1 MVLSNDYFWEIFM
14 TDLKKIAEEKER
26 WKKEKRVEDLPL
38 AFSEMRKL
46 LPLIY
51 TPDDLQGMD
60 YLRDLG
66 FPGEFPFTRGVYPGM
81 YRKAP
86 WQMRLYAGFGTA
98 EDTNRRWKFLLKSG
112 NMGVSCAFDLPTQ
125 IGLDSE
131 DPLAQGEVGK
141 VGVAIDTLR
150 DLEILYD
157 GLPLDKIT
165 SSFNINTPAAA
176 LLAMYVALAEKQ
188 GVDLS
193 SLNGTLAND
202 MLCEYISRGTWVFPP
217 GPTLRMGTDIVEFC
231 VRYLPRFYPYNIR
244 GIILREAGA
253 NMVQEGAYAF
263 ANAIAYIEEALKRKL
278 KIDDFAP
285 RISFFFATGLQI
297 FEEAARYRAL
307 RRLWARMMKERFGAK
322 NPNSMLLRFTGTVGG
337 STYRAREPE
346 NNLVRGA
353 YGLLANILGGA
364 QGMLQP
370 AMDEAYAIPTEHT
383 AKLALRTQQ
392 ILAFETGITKVVDPL
407 GGSYFVE
414 AMTNQVEEEIMAEI
428 KKVEDLGGAVRA
440 IEMGYP
446 QKAIAE
452 EAYRVAREEEKGE
465 KIVVGVNRFQD
476 EEEKRRLVIH
486 RADEQSVKKQIQRT
500 KEIKASRDGK
510 TIQKT
515 LDALCQAAEKP
526 DNLMPYFIEAVKAY
540 ASIGEITAAL
550 KKVFGEFREPV
561 NI

>member
-1 MVLSNDYFWEIFM
+1 MD
-14 TDLKKIAEEKER
+14 DLKKIAEEKER
-26 WKKEKRVEDLPL
+26 WKKEKKIEDLPL
-38 AFSEMRKL
+38 AFSDLRQ
-46 LPLIY
+46 PLQVVY
-51 TPDDLQGMD
+51 TPDDWGGD
-60 YLRDLG
+60 YLKDIG

-81 YRKAP
+81 YRKGP
-86 WQMRLYAGFGTA
+86 WQMRLYSGFGTA

-112 NMGVSCAFDLPTQ
+112 NMGVACAFDLPTQ

-141 VGVAIDTLR
+141 VGVAIDTLK

-176 LLAMYVALAEKQ
+176 LLAMYIALAEKQ
-188 GVDLS
+188 GVPLS
-193 SLNGTLAND
+193 ALNGTLAND

-217 GPTLRMGTDIVEFC
+217 GPALKLSTHIVEFC
-231 VRYLPRFYPYNIR
+231 ARHLPRFYPYNIR
-244 GIILREAGA
+244 GIIIREAGA
-253 NMVQEGAYAF
+253 SMVQEGAYAF
-263 ANAIAYIEEALKRKL
+263 ANAMAYIEEALERGL

-297 FEEAARYRAL
+297 FEEVARYRAL
-307 RRLWARMMKERFGAK
+307 RRLWARVMKERFGAQ

-370 AMDEAYAIPTEHT
+370 ALDEAYAIPTEQT
-383 AKLALRTQQ
+383 ARLALRTQQ
-392 ILAFETGITKVVDPL
+392 ILAFETGVTKVVDPL
-407 GGSYFVE
+407 GGSYFLE
-414 AMTNQVEEEIMAEI
+414 AMTNQLEGAIVGEM
-428 KKVEDLGGAVRA
+428 KRVEDLGGAVRA

-446 QKAIAE
+446 QKAVAE
-452 EAYRVAREEEKGE
+452 EAYRIAREEEKGE
-465 KIVVGVNRFQD
+465 RIVVGVNKFQG
-476 EEEKRRLVIH
+476 EEEKRRLVLH
-486 RADEQSVKKQIQRT
+486 RSDTQAVARQIQRT
-500 KEIKASRDGK
+500 KEVKASRDREGA
-510 TIQKT
+510 QRA
-515 LDALCQAAEKP
+515 LDALSRAAETSE
-526 DNLMPYFIEAVKAY
+526 NLMPYFIEAVKAY

-550 KKVFGEFREPV
+550 KKVFGEFKEPL

>member
-1 MVLSNDYFWEIFM
+1 V
-14 TDLKKIAEEKER
+14 
-26 WKKEKRVEDLPL
+26 
-38 AFSEMRKL
+38 
-46 LPLIY
+46 Y
-51 TPDDLQGMD
+51 TPDDLARMD

-98 EDTNRRWKFLLKSG
+98 EDTNRRWKFLLQSG

-125 IGLDSE
+125 IGLDS
-131 DPLAQGEVGK
+131 DDSLAQGEVGK

-150 DLEILYD
+150 DVEILYD
-157 GLPLDKIT
+157 GLPLEKIT

-176 LLAMYVALAEKQ
+176 LLAMYLALAEKQ
-188 GVDLS
+188 GVVLS
-193 SLNGTLAND
+193 SLSGTLAND

-217 GPTLRMGTDIVEFC
+217 GPALRLSTDIVEFC
-231 VRYLPRFYPYNIR
+231 THYLPRFYPYNIR
-244 GIILREAGA
+244 GIIIREAGA

-263 ANAIAYIEEALKRKL
+263 ANAIAYIEEALKRRL
-278 KIDDFAP
+278 MIDDFAP
-285 RISFFFATGLQI
+285 RLSFFFSTGLQI

-346 NNLVRGA
+346 NNLVRGS

-370 AMDEAYAIPTEHT
+370 AMDEAHAIPTEHT
-383 AKLALRTQQ
+383 ARLALRTQQ
-392 ILAFETGITKVVDPL
+392 ILAYETGVTKVVDPL

-414 AMTNQVEEEIMAEI
+414 AMTNKLEEEILAEI

-440 IEMGYP
+440 IEIGYP
-446 QKAIAE
+446 QKAVAE
-452 EAYRVAREEEKGE
+452 EAYRVAKEEERGE
-465 KIVVGVNRFQD
+465 RIVVGVNKFVSAGD
-476 EEEKRRLVIH
+476 SPRLVLH
-486 RADEQSVKKQIQRT
+486 RSDAQTVERQIQRT
-500 KEIKASRDGK
+500 REVKASRDGK
-510 TIQKT
+510 KVQKT
-515 LDALCQAAEKP
+515 LDNICRAAETP
-526 DNLMPYFIEAVKAY
+526 ENLMPYFIEAVKAY

>member
-1 MVLSNDYFWEIFM
+1 MD
-14 TDLKKIAEEKER
+14 DLKKIAEEKER
-26 WKKEKRVEDLPL
+26 WKKEKKIEDLPP
-38 AFSEMRKL
+38 AFSDLRQ
-46 LPLIY
+46 PLQVVY
-51 TPDDLQGMD
+51 TPDDWRGD
-60 YLRDLG
+60 YLKDIG
-66 FPGEFPFTRGVYPGM
+66 FPGEYPFTRGVYPGM
-81 YRKAP
+81 YRKGP
-86 WQMRLYAGFGTA
+86 WQMRLYSGFGTA

-112 NMGVSCAFDLPTQ
+112 NMGVACAFDLPTQ

-141 VGVAIDTLR
+141 VGVAIDTLK

-176 LLAMYVALAEKQ
+176 LLAMYIALAEKQ
-188 GVDLS
+188 GVPLS
-193 SLNGTLAND
+193 ALNGTLAND

-217 GPTLRMGTDIVEFC
+217 GPALKLSTHIVEFC
-231 VRYLPRFYPYNIR
+231 ARHLPRFYPYNIR
-244 GIILREAGA
+244 GIIIREAGA
-253 NMVQEGAYAF
+253 SMVQEGAYAF
-263 ANAIAYIEEALKRKL
+263 ANAMAYIEEALERGL

-297 FEEAARYRAL
+297 FEEVARYRAL
-307 RRLWARMMKERFGAK
+307 RRLWARVMKERFGAQ

-370 AMDEAYAIPTEHT
+370 ALDEAYAIPTEQT
-383 AKLALRTQQ
+383 ARLALRTQQ
-392 ILAFETGITKVVDPL
+392 ILAFETGVTKVVDPL
-407 GGSYFVE
+407 GGSYFLE
-414 AMTNQVEEEIMAEI
+414 AMTNQLEGAIVGEM
-428 KKVEDLGGAVRA
+428 KRVEDLGGAVRA

-446 QKAIAE
+446 QKAVAE
-452 EAYRVAREEEKGE
+452 EAYRIAREEEKGE
-465 KIVVGVNRFQD
+465 RIVVGVNKFQG
-476 EEEKRRLVIH
+476 EEEKRRLVLH
-486 RADEQSVKKQIQRT
+486 RSDTQAVARQIQRT
-500 KEIKASRDGK
+500 KEVKASRDREGA
-510 TIQKT
+510 QRA
-515 LDALCQAAEKP
+515 LDALSRAAETSE
-526 DNLMPYFIEAVKAY
+526 NLMPYFIEAVKAY

-550 KKVFGEFREPV
+550 KKVFGEFKEPL

>member
-1 MVLSNDYFWEIFM
+1 MD
-14 TDLKKIAEEKER
+14 DLKRIAEEKGR
-26 WKKEKRVEDLPL
+26 WMKEKKVDDLPPAL
-38 AFSEMRKL
+38 SDLRK
-46 LPLIY
+46 PLRVVY
-51 TPDDLQGMD
+51 TPDDWGGD
-60 YLRDLG
+60 YLKDIG
-66 FPGEFPFTRGVYPGM
+66 FPGGFPFTRGVYPGM
-81 YRKAP
+81 YRKGP

-98 EDTNRRWKFLLKSG
+98 EDTNQRWKFLLKSG

-131 DPLAQGEVGK
+131 DPMAQGEVGK

-157 GLPLDKIT
+157 GLPLDQIT

-176 LLAMYVALAEKQ
+176 LLAMYVALSEKQ
-188 GVDLS
+188 GVPLS
-193 SLNGTLAND
+193 ALNGTLAND

-217 GPTLRMGTDIVEFC
+217 GPALRLSTDIVEFC
-231 VRYLPRFYPYNIR
+231 SSHLPRFYPYNIR
-244 GIILREAGA
+244 GIIIREAGA
-253 NMVQEGAYAF
+253 SMVQEGAYAF
-263 ANAIAYIEEALKRKL
+263 ANAIAYIEEALKRNL

-285 RISFFFATGLQI
+285 RISFFFATRLQI
-297 FEEAARYRAL
+297 FEEVARYRAL
-307 RRLWARMMKERFGAK
+307 RRLWARMMRDRFGAK

-383 AKLALRTQQ
+383 ARLALRTQQ
-392 ILAFETGITKVVDPL
+392 ILAFETGVTKVADPL

-414 AMTNQVEEEIMAEI
+414 AMTDQMEGEILGEIKRVEE
-428 KKVEDLGGAVRA
+428 LGGAVKA

-446 QKAIAE
+446 QKAVAE

-465 KIVVGVNRFQD
+465 RIVVGVNKFQG

-486 RADEQSVKKQIQRT
+486 RSDPQAVTRQIQRT
-500 KEIKASRDGK
+500 REVKASRDREGA
-510 TIQKT
+510 QRA
-515 LDALCQAAEKP
+515 LDALSRAAETP
-526 DNLMPYFIEAVKAY
+526 ENLMPYFIEAVKAY

-550 KKVFGEFREPV
+550 KKVFGEFKEPL

>member
-1 MVLSNDYFWEIFM
+1 MD
-14 TDLKKIAEEKER
+14 DLKKIAEEKER
-26 WKKEKRVEDLPL
+26 WKKEKKIEDLPL
-38 AFSEMRKL
+38 AFSDLRQ
-46 LPLIY
+46 PLQVVY
-51 TPDDLQGMD
+51 TPDDWRGD
-60 YLRDLG
+60 YLKDIG
-66 FPGEFPFTRGVYPGM
+66 FPGEYPFTRGVYPGM
-81 YRKAP
+81 YRKGP
-86 WQMRLYAGFGTA
+86 WQMRLYSGFGTA

-112 NMGVSCAFDLPTQ
+112 NMGVACAFDLPTQ

-141 VGVAIDTLR
+141 VGVAIDTLK

-188 GVDLS
+188 GVPLS
-193 SLNGTLAND
+193 ALNGTLAND

-217 GPTLRMGTDIVEFC
+217 GPALKLSTHIVEFC
-231 VRYLPRFYPYNIR
+231 ARHLPRFYPYNIR
-244 GIILREAGA
+244 GIIIREAGA
-253 NMVQEGAYAF
+253 SMVQEGAYAF
-263 ANAIAYIEEALKRKL
+263 ANAMAYIEEALERGL

-297 FEEAARYRAL
+297 FEEVARYRAL
-307 RRLWARMMKERFGAK
+307 RRLWARVMKERFGAQ

-370 AMDEAYAIPTEHT
+370 ALDEAYAIPTEQT
-383 AKLALRTQQ
+383 ARLALRTQQ
-392 ILAFETGITKVVDPL
+392 ILAFETGVTKVVDPL
-407 GGSYFVE
+407 GGSYFLE
-414 AMTNQVEEEIMAEI
+414 AMTNQLEGAIVGEM
-428 KKVEDLGGAVRA
+428 KRVEDLGGAVRA

-446 QKAIAE
+446 QKAVAE
-452 EAYRVAREEEKGE
+452 EAYRIAREEEKGE
-465 KIVVGVNRFQD
+465 RIVVGVNKFQG
-476 EEEKRRLVIH
+476 EEEKRRLVLH
-486 RADEQSVKKQIQRT
+486 RSDTQAVARQIQRT
-500 KEIKASRDGK
+500 KEVKASRDREGA
-510 TIQKT
+510 QRA
-515 LDALCQAAEKP
+515 LDALSRAAETSE
-526 DNLMPYFIEAVKAY
+526 NLMPYFIEAVKAY

-550 KKVFGEFREPV
+550 KKVFGEFKEPL

>member
-1 MVLSNDYFWEIFM
+1 MNE
-14 TDLKKIAEEKER
+14 LKKIAEEKER
-26 WKKEKRVEDLPL
+26 WKKEKKVEDLPP
-38 AFSEMRKL
+38 AFSDLRQ
-46 LPLIY
+46 PLQVVY
-51 TPDDLQGMD
+51 TPDDLEGGD
-60 YLRDLG
+60 YIRDIG

-81 YRKAP
+81 YRKGP

-125 IGLDSE
+125 VGLDSE

-141 VGVAIDTLR
+141 VGVAIDTLK

-188 GVDLS
+188 GVPLS
-193 SLNGTLAND
+193 ALSGTLAND

-217 GPTLRMGTDIVEFC
+217 GPALRMSTDIVEFC
-231 VRYLPRFYPYNIR
+231 SRHLPRFYPYNIR
-244 GIILREAGA
+244 GIIIREAGA
-253 NMVQEGAYAF
+253 NMVQEGAYTF
-263 ANAIAYIEEALKRKL
+263 ANAIAYVEEALKRDL
-278 KIDDFAP
+278 LIDDFAP

-297 FEEAARYRAL
+297 FEEVARYRAL
-307 RRLWARMMKERFGAK
+307 RRLWARMMKDRFGAK

-383 AKLALRTQQ
+383 ARLALRTQQ
-392 ILAFETGITKVVDPL
+392 VLAFETGVTKVVDPL

-414 AMTNQVEEEIMAEI
+414 AMTNQMEKAVLGEIKRVEE
-428 KKVEDLGGAVRA
+428 LGGAVKA

-446 QKAIAE
+446 QKAVAE
-452 EAYRVAREEEKGE
+452 EAYRVANEEERGE
-465 KIVVGVNRFQD
+465 RVVVGVNKFQI
-476 EEEKRRLVIH
+476 EGEKPRLVLH
-486 RADEQSVKKQIQRT
+486 RSDVQAVERQIQRT
-500 KEIKASRDGK
+500 KEVKASRDGK
-510 TIQKT
+510 TVQKN
-515 LDALCQAAEKP
+515 LDDLCRAAEKP
-526 DNLMPYFIEAVKAY
+526 ENLMPYFIEAVKGY
-540 ASIGEITAAL
+540 ASIGEITAGL